1 MTSLTHLRL
10 SRASHVD
17 RSSVRRTTTRAMG
30 TLARLERPRATP
42 RVGVGV
48 ARGYARAGGRAR
60 SRTTVAR
67 AEEAR
72 GTGAAVETS
81 EETLEDTSVARRTR
95 VVRTRRREDET
106 GTAVGTTTT
115 TSTDSGA
122 TMKKGKTTR
131 ARRRRRESGEG
142 EDATIDGGRS
152 AARAR
157 ERGGVQE
164 TGRGRRSK
172 SSARERWADER
183 ARAATTSMNAN
194 ILLDAEEERALGESI
209 QRLLRI
215 EREVKARED
224 EETAKNLEAAG
235 TLGAVEAIALRERQK
250 KESKGQSKDSLAIS
264 LGYANASQLRT
275 TMREGK
281 MARKKLV
288 TANIPFAASV
298 ATKLFERIPPHER
311 ASMSLQDMVH
321 EGVLGLVRASEKYD
335 PAKGYRFTTYAYR
348 WIVKW
353 VTIGVHTNGRTIRLP
368 QHAHEWRRAAQSR
381 RKDVEADLGREATL
395 EEVAESTAEFSVEKL
410 RLLRDMALNPLSLD
424 GEDDVFASPSHNAD
438 EVSREMENE
447 LFRDELSRVFEREDF
462 PKIEAY
468 VLAHRFGLIGEPTT
482 RNDIAKRIGK
492 TAEGVRYLEQKALDR
507 LKDLDLEQH
516 LDRSHDVVQAIEPPK
531 EETEKPK
538 RRRGKKSSLAASE
551 RKPAKDASP
560 SAIDLVR
567 SSGLL

>member
-1 MTSLTHLRL
+1 MD
-10 SRASHVD
+10 A
-17 RSSVRRTTTRAMG
+17 
-30 TLARLERPRATP
+30 LARLARPRATP

-48 ARGYARAGGRAR
+48 GVARGCARAGGRAR

-67 AEEAR
+67 AEDAR

-81 EETLEDTSVARRTR
+81 DETIEDASVVRRTR

-106 GTAVGTTTT
+106 GTAVGTTT
-115 TSTDSGA
+115 STDSGA
-122 TMKKGKTTR
+122 TMKTVKTTR
-131 ARRRRRESGEG
+131 VRRRRRERGDG
-142 EDATIDGGRS
+142 EDATTDGGRS
-152 AARAR
+152 VARAR
-157 ERGGVQE
+157 ERVVE
-164 TGRGRRSK
+164 REAGRGRRSK

-183 ARAATTSMNAN
+183 ARAASTSMDGN
-194 ILLDAEEERALGESI
+194 ILLDAAEERALGESI

-215 EREVKARED
+215 ERQMEARED

-235 TLGAVEAIALRERQK
+235 TLGAVEAIALRERRK
-250 KESKGQSKDSLAIS
+250 KESKGQSKDSLAIA
-264 LGYANASQLRT
+264 LGYANASQLRA

-288 TANIPFAASV
+288 TANIAFAASV
-298 ATKLFERIPPHER
+298 ATKLFERIPPQER

-353 VTIGVHTNGRTIRLP
+353 ITIGVHTNGRTIRLP
-368 QHAHEWRRAAQSR
+368 QHAHEWRRAALSR
-381 RKDVEADLGREATL
+381 RKDVEAELGREATL
-395 EEVAESTAEFSVEKL
+395 EEVADSTADFSVEKL
-410 RLLRDMALNPLSLD
+410 RLLREISLDPLSLD
-424 GEDDVFASPSHNAD
+424 GDDDVFASPSYSAD

-447 LFRDELSRVFEREDF
+447 FFRDELSRVFEREDF

-468 VLAHRFGLIGEPTT
+468 VLAHRFGLVGEPTT

-538 RRRGKKSSLAASE
+538 RRRRKKSSAAASE
-551 RKPAKDASP
+551 RKPAKDAAP

>member
-1 MTSLTHLRL
+1 M
-10 SRASHVD
+10 
-17 RSSVRRTTTRAMG
+17 
-30 TLARLERPRATP
+30 
-42 RVGVGV
+42 
-48 ARGYARAGGRAR
+48 
-60 SRTTVAR
+60 
-67 AEEAR
+67 
-72 GTGAAVETS
+72 ETS
-81 EETLEDTSVARRTR
+81 EETFEDASVARRTR

-106 GTAVGTTTT
+106 GTAVGTTT
-115 TSTDSGA
+115 STDSGA
-122 TMKKGKTTR
+122 TMKTVKTTR
-131 ARRRRRESGEG
+131 ARRRRRESGDG
-142 EDATIDGGRS
+142 EDATTDGGRS

-157 ERGGVQE
+157 ERGVE
-164 TGRGRRSK
+164 REVGRGRRSK

-183 ARAATTSMNAN
+183 ARAASTSMNAN

-215 EREVKARED
+215 EREMEARED

-235 TLGAVEAIALRERQK
+235 TLGAVEAIALRERRK
-250 KESKGQSKDSLAIS
+250 KESKGQSEDSLAIA
-264 LGYANASQLRT
+264 LGYANASQLRM

-368 QHAHEWRRAAQSR
+368 QHAHEWRRAALSR
-381 RKDVEADLGREATL
+381 RKDVEAELGREATL
-395 EEVAESTAEFSVEKL
+395 EEIAESTTEFSVEKL

-424 GEDDVFASPSHNAD
+424 GEDDVFASPSHSAD

-468 VLAHRFGLIGEPTT
+468 VLAHRFGLVGEPTT

-516 LDRSHDVVQAIEPPK
+516 LDRSHDIVQAIEPPK

-538 RRRGKKSSLAASE
+538 RRRGKKSSSAASG